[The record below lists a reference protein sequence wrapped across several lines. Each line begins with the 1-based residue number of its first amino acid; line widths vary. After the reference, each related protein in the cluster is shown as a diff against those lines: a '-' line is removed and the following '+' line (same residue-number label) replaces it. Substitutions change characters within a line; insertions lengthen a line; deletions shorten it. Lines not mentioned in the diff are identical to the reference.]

1 VVIEGNRPR
10 SAGFLLRVV
19 ADKASGLGKAPEVVR
34 ADVVLMDVGFAIGAG
49 RGLDGEPDVGSGIQL
64 SDDVEARGLDD
75 VLERAAGIDGSTY
88 RASTDG
94 QARDAVWSI
103 GRQEQRGGGADVRTD
118 NVRRTQAPFL
128 DEARKERAHRIGCD
142 QLRAT
147 V

>member
-1 VVIEGNRPR
+1 M
-10 SAGFLLRVV
+10 
-19 ADKASGLGKAPEVVR
+19 ADEASGLGKAPEVIR
-34 ADVVLMDVGFAIGAG
+34 ADVVLMDVGLAIGTG

-75 VLERAAGIDGSTY
+75 ILERAAGIDGNTH

-94 QARDAVWSI
+94 QARDAVWSV
-103 GRQEQRGGGADVRTD
+103 GRQEQRGGGAHVRTD
-118 NVRRTQAPFL
+118 HVRRAQAPFL
-128 DEARKERAHRIGCD
+128 DQARQERAHRIRCD